1 VIRVLLV
8 DDDRLVRA
16 GLRTLLDAEEDL
28 EVVGEAA
35 DGDAAIRL
43 NLALAPDVVLMDVRM
58 PGMGGIEATQ
68 RLVARDPERP
78 RVVVLTTFEQDE
90 FVHGALRAGASGF
103 LLKRVDP
110 DELVAAVR
118 LAARGESLLLP
129 RLTRALV
136 ARHRPLS
143 PDPAVAARLAELT
156 PREREVLRLVAAGRS
171 NAEIAG
177 ALVVATETVKSHV
190 AGVLLKLGARDRTQ
204 AAISAYEGGLVR
216 PGEA

>member
-204 AAISAYEGGLVR
+204 AAIAAYEGGLVR